1 VRDNTLCSLSIE
13 NYRGSMAENPGHR
26 MKHVQDSGADRPD
39 LADRL
44 ALRFS
49 TSRYVDGLWI
59 GAWEDEPEPI
69 LRRIE
74 EALSLIKRYDR
85 VRYERLIR
93 DLKRVWVVVLPG
105 DLANFDYKIRTCRID
120 TRYCLAATTTPE
132 LIATIIVHEA
142 THARLWRRGIRY
154 EEAQRPRIEAICL
167 RREIAFAAKLPNGAD
182 ARDRAERT
190 LALCASGEY
199 WTNAAFSERYIDG
212 GVEAVRYLGAPG
224 WLARV
229 FRWLLVNRG
238 CIRRGLARLKRAA

>member
-1 VRDNTLCSLSIE
+1 VRDNTLYSPSIE

-26 MKHVQDSGADRPD
+26 MEHVQDSGADRPD

-59 GAWEDEPEPI
+59 GAWEDEPESI

-132 LIATIIVHEA
+132 LIATTIVHEA
-142 THARLWRRGIRY
+142 THARLWRCGIRY
-154 EEAQRPRIEAICL
+154 EEAQRPRIEEICL
-167 RREIAFAAKLPNGAD
+167 RREIAFAAKLPNGED
-182 ARDRAERT
+182 ARDQAERT
-190 LALCASGEY
+190 LALCATGAY
-199 WTNAAFSERYIDG
+199 WTSAAFRERYIEG
-212 GVEAVRYLGAPG
+212 SVEAVRYLGAPG